1 MKHLALLASVYA
13 LITALALPGA
23 ILAQEETAPTATE
36 TTPAEPA
43 AQGPAAGQPA
53 PAEPA
58 PAPADPAPADPSPAQ
73 AAPAQEAPAP
83 AEPAQPA
90 PQFLAD
96 ERTESQD
103 AKPKA
108 VASAN
113 GAVTIADFNFAPAT
127 ITINQGD
134 TVTWTN
140 DGPTPHSATSP
151 DGAFDTGIFPRGQSR
166 SHTFDQAGTFAY
178 ICTPHPF
185 MKGTVVVQAAQTGG
199 DDTTG
204 SGSGDTGT
212 GTTGGADTGAGA
224 AQSDDGPTL
233 PNTGSDSGALLLLGG
248 LMLLLGIAVHRR
260 STAREPGPAG
270 RIGW

>member
-13 LITALALPGA
+13 LIAALALPGA
-23 ILAQEETAPTATE
+23 ILAQEEAAPTATE

-43 AQGPAAGQPA
+43 GEDPAPGQPA
-53 PAEPA
+53 PAPA
-58 PAPADPAPADPSPAQ
+58 PAQGAPAPAQ
-73 AAPAQEAPAP
+73 AAPDPAQGAPAQGAPAP
-83 AEPAQPA
+83 AEPAQPE
-90 PQFLAD
+90 PQILGD
-96 ERTESQD
+96 ENAEPQA

-108 VASAN
+108 VAAAN

-127 ITINQGD
+127 VTINQGD

-140 DGPTPHSATSP
+140 NGPTPHSATSP
-151 DGAFDTGIFPRGQSR
+151 DGAFDTGIFPKGQSR

-178 ICTPHPF
+178 VCTPHPF
-185 MKGTVVVQAAQTGG
+185 MKGTVVVQAAQTGS
-199 DDTTG
+199 DDSSG
-204 SGSGDTGT
+204 SGSGNTGASGDG
-212 GTTGGADTGAGA
+212 GTTGDA
-224 AQSDDGPTL
+224 AQADDGPTL

-260 STAREPGPAG
+260 SAAREARPAG

>member
-13 LITALALPGA
+13 LIAALALPGA
-23 ILAQEETAPTATE
+23 ILAQEEAAPTATE
-36 TTPAEPA
+36 TTPADPGAEDPA
-43 AQGPAAGQPA
+43 AAQPA
-53 PAEPA
+53 PAAPA
-58 PAPADPAPADPSPAQ
+58 PAPAPAAPEPAQSAPAQ
-73 AAPAQEAPAP
+73 AAPAP
-83 AEPAQPA
+83 AEPAQPE

-96 ERTESQD
+96 ENAEPKA

-108 VASAN
+108 VAAAN

-140 DGPTPHSATSP
+140 NGPTPHSATSP
-151 DGAFDTGIFPRGQSR
+151 DGAFDTDIFPKGQSR

-185 MKGTVVVQAAQTGG
+185 MKGTVVVQAAQTGSG
-199 DDTTG
+199 DTSG
-204 SGSGDTGT
+204 SGSGTGT
-212 GTTGGADTGAGA
+212 GTAGGAGTEA
-224 AQSDDGPTL
+224 AQADDGPTL
-233 PNTGSDSGALLLLGG
+233 PNTGSDSEALLLLGG

-260 STAREPGPAG
+260 SAAREPRPAG